1 MKKRKNVIYKKS
13 VSLLAAAAMTAVL
26 MTGQIYPVVAQTQI
40 IENLIETSSLIPDN
54 VTIDEP
60 VTLSQVALPKSE
72 YGTLQWVDES
82 YVPEKRVQSCEVI
95 FKPAK
100 SVDLSYLSGWDEK
113 EKVVKGEVTVVVTG
127 IDAEESDEIPED
139 GEVTVLDPAEDGKD
153 KENIT
158 EEKTADNGED
168 NAAEDE
174 NGNAGLPAEE
184 EPAPD
189 AADGEKTDSAV
200 DKNETE
206 DSSTEIAETPVL
218 SEVSEE
224 EVVAEEEIAE
234 NKVEKDDSAAAGSD
248 TQEAIGES
256 SSDETETSSE
266 IEASV
271 DDNVQTGVLNE
282 TFGGAMPG
290 ATVLDGDETPS
301 DLENTPASEKETK
314 STDGDTQEDAE
325 KNIFDNPLDFST
337 LEARSDTAE
346 DNLTEEEQAARA
358 AENHSCEGISVSGI
372 DLPWYVQFQV
382 SSGENYEFKNEEKA
396 SIFQAYEFKLW
407 DLKNNTEYEIPD
419 GQYVSVTIPVKE
431 GYEYS
436 IEHLLDNGATESIVP
451 SVNGSTMVF
460 STHSFSP
467 FGIAGFYPII
477 GGEIADNAYGG
488 NVTPTPTPTPAV
500 SGTPT
505 PSPSIT
511 GTGSISGGTG
521 TTDSNGNSTIGGTTG
536 TGNGTAGGNQG
547 TTGTTGNSGTTG
559 GTASDGTGTN
569 SSGTTGASGIGNV
582 TGGTAENG
590 SAAGITAG
598 NSQSP
603 SGGTNASGTD
613 ASGTQSSNAV
623 KTGDNTVILP
633 FIILIAAA
641 IIVVII
647 IVVVMIRKK
656 DKEN

>member
-40 IENLIETSSLIPDN
+40 IEDLIETSSLIPDN
-54 VTIDEP
+54 ITIDEP
-60 VTLSQVALPKSE
+60 VALSQVSLPKSE
-72 YGTLQWVDES
+72 YGTLQWADES

-113 EKVVKGEVTVVVTG
+113 EKVVKGKVTVVVTS

-139 GEVTVLDPAEDGKD
+139 GEVTVLDPAENGKD
-153 KENIT
+153 KENTIEENTT
-158 EEKTADNGED
+158 EENTTDNSGE

-174 NGNAGLPAEE
+174 NGSTVLPAEE
-184 EPAPD
+184 ESEPD
-189 AADGEKTDSAV
+189 AADGEKPDSAA

-206 DSSTEIAETPVL
+206 DSSTEIAEIPVL

-224 EVVAEEEIAE
+224 EVVTEEENAE
-234 NKVEKDDSAAAGSD
+234 NKVEKDDSAVAGSD
-248 TQEAIGES
+248 TLESIGEN

-266 IEASV
+266 IEAFV
-271 DDNVQTGVLNE
+271 EDNVQTGTLNE
-282 TFGGAMPG
+282 AFGGAMPG
-290 ATVLDGDETPS
+290 ATILDGDETPS
-301 DLENTPASEKETK
+301 DSENTPASEEETK

-337 LEARSDTAE
+337 LEARTDTAE

-382 SSGENYEFKNEEKA
+382 SSGESYEFKNEEKA

-436 IEHLLDNGATESIVP
+436 IEHLLDNGATETIVP

-477 GGEIADNAYGG
+477 GGEIADNAYGN

-505 PSPSIT
+505 PSPGIT
-511 GTGSISGGTG
+511 GTAGTGSISGGTG
-521 TTDSNGNSTIGGTTG
+521 TTDSNGNSIIGGTTG

-547 TTGTTGNSGTTG
+547 TTG

-569 SSGTTGASGIGNV
+569 SSGTTGTSEIGNV

-590 SAAGITAG
+590 STAGITAG